1 MLTLPLTEINVIE
14 PSDHVLVSRDYKNDF
29 DVVLGNVVSI
39 ARNKFDCYIASA
51 SMVWIDQ

>member
-39 ARNKFDCYIASA
+39 ARNKFACYIAST